1 LGPVQAGH
9 QPLHANIQLG
19 WSGLTVSNTLAY
31 TATSTAVKCF
41 VAQAKEEKKIF
52 FTLTPTFYGRKL
64 RLFIIS

>member
-52 FTLTPTFYGRKL
+52 LH
-64 RLFIIS
+64 